1 MDTILPI
8 CICIFL
14 GLNLLLLI
22 LLCFRKPADTSSALK
37 EELRAVRQEQHTGQA
52 SLRREISE
60 QLDRTNQ
67 LSLHTVSEISKS
79 TLLNLETMR
88 STLDRRLEGMRRE
101 NQESMEQIRKS
112 VDEQLAATLSAGLDQ
127 SFKSVSMQLEQVS
140 KSIGE
145 VQGMALDIQGLRN
158 ILANVKNRG
167 TWGEIQ
173 LGSIIEDMFAP
184 AQYEAQFAIA
194 NGNER
199 VDYAIRLPGQGKN
212 EVYLPIDSKFPMD
225 RYAAYLS
232 AEKQNNPAL
241 TATAKSALLRAVRE
255 QAKEIQRKYIVP
267 PYTTDFAVLF
277 VPSEGMYALLAAED
291 FAYTLQQEYKI
302 LLAGPST
309 LAALLNSL
317 QMGFKTLA
325 IQQKSADIQQL
336 LRAVK
341 KSMESFAKSLEASQ
355 KSLTAASN
363 HLERASANARGIQQR
378 MRNLEEMD
386 IQEAQHIL
394 GEDYPD
400 PENTQ

>member
-1 MDTILPI
+1 MYFSGAQFAAAL
-8 CICIFL
+8 
-14 GLNLLLLI
+14 

-127 SFKSVSMQLEQVS
+127 SFKSVSVQLEQVS

-158 ILANVKNRG
+158 ILANSKKSWYVGRD
-167 TWGEIQ
+167 TVRQ
-173 LGSIIEDMFAP
+173 HYEDMFAP

-199 VDYAIRLPGQGKN
+199 VDYAIRLPGQRKN

-232 AEKQNNPAL
+232 A
-241 TATAKSALLRAVRE
+241 
-255 QAKEIQRKYIVP
+255 RK
-267 PYTTDFAVLF
+267 T
-277 VPSEGMYALLAAED
+277 
-291 FAYTLQQEYKI
+291 K
-302 LLAGPST
+302 
-309 LAALLNSL
+309 
-317 QMGFKTLA
+317 
-325 IQQKSADIQQL
+325 
-336 LRAVK
+336 
-341 KSMESFAKSLEASQ
+341 
-355 KSLTAASN
+355 
-363 HLERASANARGIQQR
+363 
-378 MRNLEEMD
+378 
-386 IQEAQHIL
+386 
-394 GEDYPD
+394 
-400 PENTQ
+400 

>member
-212 EVYLPIDSKFPMD
+212 EV
-225 RYAAYLS
+225 
-232 AEKQNNPAL
+232 
-241 TATAKSALLRAVRE
+241 
-255 QAKEIQRKYIVP
+255 
-267 PYTTDFAVLF
+267 
-277 VPSEGMYALLAAED
+277 
-291 FAYTLQQEYKI
+291 
-302 LLAGPST
+302 
-309 LAALLNSL
+309 
-317 QMGFKTLA
+317 
-325 IQQKSADIQQL
+325 
-336 LRAVK
+336 
-341 KSMESFAKSLEASQ
+341 
-355 KSLTAASN
+355 
-363 HLERASANARGIQQR
+363 
-378 MRNLEEMD
+378 
-386 IQEAQHIL
+386 
-394 GEDYPD
+394 
-400 PENTQ
+400 

>member
-67 LSLHTVSEISKS
+67 LSLHTVSEISK
-79 TLLNLETMR
+79 
-88 STLDRRLEGMRRE
+88 
-101 NQESMEQIRKS
+101 EQIRKS

-199 VDYAIRLPGQGKN
+199 VDYAI
-212 EVYLPIDSKFPMD
+212 
-225 RYAAYLS
+225 
-232 AEKQNNPAL
+232 
-241 TATAKSALLRAVRE
+241 
-255 QAKEIQRKYIVP
+255 
-267 PYTTDFAVLF
+267 
-277 VPSEGMYALLAAED
+277 
-291 FAYTLQQEYKI
+291 
-302 LLAGPST
+302 
-309 LAALLNSL
+309 
-317 QMGFKTLA
+317 
-325 IQQKSADIQQL
+325 
-336 LRAVK
+336 
-341 KSMESFAKSLEASQ
+341 
-355 KSLTAASN
+355 
-363 HLERASANARGIQQR
+363 
-378 MRNLEEMD
+378 
-386 IQEAQHIL
+386 
-394 GEDYPD
+394 
-400 PENTQ
+400 